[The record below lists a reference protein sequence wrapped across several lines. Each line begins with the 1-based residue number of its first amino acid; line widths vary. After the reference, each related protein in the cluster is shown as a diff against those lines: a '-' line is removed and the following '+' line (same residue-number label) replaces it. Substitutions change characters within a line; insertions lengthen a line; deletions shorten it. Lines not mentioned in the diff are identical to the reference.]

1 MQTNRPGPTR
11 RVPPQYQLVDD
22 VIEQKGGVC
31 RFLKTSGV
39 NVTTYYHLQ
48 SGRGNPTMRTI
59 NVILDY
65 TGLTYEEAFRETPN
79 VSLTNVM
86 QGVQE

>member
-1 MQTNRPGPTR
+1 MRENKPGPAR
-11 RVPPQYQLVDD
+11 RTPPQYPIIDD

-39 NVTTYYHLQ
+39 NITTYYYLQ

-59 NVILDY
+59 DAILEY
-65 TGLTYEEAFRETPN
+65 TGLTYEKAFKEKSQPASSSR
-79 VSLTNVM
+79 
-86 QGVQE
+86 